1 MGVEFPVWRSM
12 MFVPANIPRFV
23 EKAHTRGADAYIV
36 DLEDS
41 VVEAEKTAARAV
53 VQDVAA
59 TVSQAGAD
67 IIVRI
72 NRPWRHAVRDL
83 EAAVSPGVHTIAMPK
98 VGDAGHVQA
107 IAEVCDELEAERGM
121 TPGHTKLWAL
131 VETAAG
137 LFNAREIA
145 GAHQRLIGMSLGSE
159 DFALDIGMA
168 PDVDG
173 LYPPTMECVYAAR
186 AAGIMPLGFLGSIA
200 GFGDIEAFRA
210 LIQRSRALGFVASS
224 CIHPAQV
231 PVLNELYGPS
241 ADEVGWARRVIDGFA
256 EAEADGRGSFQLDG
270 KMIDI
275 PIVIRAERLM
285 ARHDALEARAARA
298 AAMTERTR

>member
-1 MGVEFPVWRSM
+1 MAKEFPVWRSM
-12 MFVPANIPRFV
+12 MFVPANVPRFV

-41 VVEAEKTAARAV
+41 VVEAEKAAARGI
-53 VQDVAA
+53 VQEVAA

-67 IIVRI
+67 VIVRI

-83 EAAVSPGVHTIAMPK
+83 EAAISPTVHTLALPK
-98 VGDAGHVQA
+98 VADAGHVRA
-107 IAEVCDELEAERGM
+107 IAEVCDEIEAERGM
-121 TPGHTKLWAL
+121 TPGHTRLWAL
-131 VETAAG
+131 VETAEG

-145 GAHQRLIGMSLGSE
+145 AAHERLIALSLGSE

-173 LYPPTMECVYAAR
+173 LYPPTMECVFAAR
-186 AAGIMPLGFLGSIA
+186 AAGIMPFGFLGSIA
-200 GFGDIEAFRA
+200 GFGDLDAFRA
-210 LIQRSRALGFVASS
+210 LIQRSRSLGFVSSS

-231 PVLNELYGPS
+231 PILNELYGPTPEEL
-241 ADEVGWARRVIDGFA
+241 DYARRVIEGMREA
-256 EAEADGRGSFQLDG
+256 EAEGRGSFQLDG

-275 PIVIRAERLM
+275 PIVVRAERLM
-285 ARHDALEARAARA
+285 ARHAALEARAATNQEA
-298 AAMTERTR
+298 